1 MLKTYLK
8 VRHWLLS
15 HVEHWLPALVLL
27 VCLPATYM
35 IWQGQR
41 DKALHEQKLRFE
53 YRVQD
58 ASDLIIQ
65 NLRIHEQALLGLRSF
80 FRASTFV
87 SASEFRDYAGVVL
100 GTHQAGLAS
109 LSFIKWLNIQTPES
123 YALLG
128 ANWQNV
134 LGQMKAASD
143 TQELAPILYVTPQP
157 PIPAKQ
163 FEDAFSHPPLKK
175 ALLRS
180 QAWNSTMIAFESA
193 KNIQPKWMMLCLPV
207 YDKDSS
213 EISARSRSNHV
224 YGWVSAK
231 IDTQIFFSS
240 TLQTLINSDL
250 VLKVSNPIDGDSHDD
265 LFTSGNANQPL
276 FTKQQDIKIFGHEL
290 VLDARSSPAFEKS
303 ISFSHENAIGLLG
316 FLTSIGLAVVLYLLL
331 ARLHTIK
338 TIRQVNEKLSISE
351 QRWKFA
357 LEGSGD
363 GVWDWDLQ
371 TGRVLFSK
379 RWKEMFGFHE
389 NQLRDDIDIWKFRI
403 HPEAYSSV
411 MQKLED
417 ALKGIADTYVAEY
430 RMQCKDGTWKW
441 ILDRGMVV
449 ARDEAGKPLR
459 MVGTHADISTLKE
472 SEEAVWQHANFDS
485 LTGLPNRRMLY
496 GRLDQEIQKAN
507 RTGQKVALI
516 FLDLDRFKEVNDTLG
531 HDQGD
536 LLLKLTAERLVTCMR
551 GSDSVARLGGDEFV
565 LLVGSIDQDEINHLE
580 NIAQKVIGS
589 LSEPFQLAHERAYVS
604 ASVGMAIYPDDARN
618 IDDLMKSVDQA
629 MYASKHKG
637 GSCFTYFM
645 PQMQEVAQ
653 YRMSLSNDLRHA
665 ISNRE
670 LYIEYQPIINL
681 QSGEI
686 YKAEALLR
694 WMHPV
699 HGFISPV
706 EFIPI
711 AEETRM
717 IFAITDWVF
726 HQAIEQA
733 LSWRVKIHPKF
744 QIAVN
749 KSPLQFNE
757 EANNFRTWFAKVKEM
772 RPPIDFLV
780 VEITEGIL
788 LDASQKVQTRVLEFQ
803 EMGIQVAIDDFGT
816 GYSSLSYLKKFDI
829 DYLKIDRSFV
839 SNLAENSDDLVLCE
853 AIIMMAHRLGIKV
866 IAEGIETE
874 TQMHLLK
881 KAGCDY
887 GQGYYFSRPIS
898 VEAFEAFAVKN
909 C

>member
-1 MLKTYLK
+1 MLKTYSK

-15 HVEHWLPALVLL
+15 HVEHWLPVLVLL
-27 VCLPATYM
+27 ICLPATYM

-41 DKALHEQKLRFE
+41 DKALHEQRLRFV
-53 YRVQD
+53 YRVQV
-58 ASDLIIQ
+58 ASDLIFQ
-65 NLRIHEQALLGLRSF
+65 NLRIHEQSLLGLRSF

-87 SASEFRDYAGVVL
+87 SEFEFRDYASAVL
-100 GTHQAGLAS
+100 DSRQAGLVS
-109 LSFIKWLNIQTPES
+109 ISFIKWLNIQTPES
-123 YALLG
+123 YALLD
-128 ANWQNV
+128 ANWKNV
-134 LGQMKAASD
+134 LERMNAASD
-143 TQELAPILYVTPQP
+143 AKELAPILYVTPQP
-157 PIPAKQ
+157 SLPLRQ
-163 FEDAFSHPPLKK
+163 LVDAFSHPALKK
-175 ALLRS
+175 ALLYS
-180 QAWNSTMIAFESA
+180 QAWNSTIIAFQPTE
-193 KNIQPKWMMLCLPV
+193 KNRLKWILLCLPV

-213 EISARSRSNHV
+213 DGLVDGRNHHV
-224 YGWVSAK
+224 YGWVLAK
-231 IDTQIFFSS
+231 IEAEKFFSS
-240 TLQTLINSDL
+240 TLQSLIKSDL
-250 VLKVSNPIDGDSHDD
+250 VLKVSNATSGDAQDD
-265 LFTSGNANQPL
+265 LFTSGNADRAL
-276 FTKQQDIKIFGHEL
+276 FSKHQVIKIFGNEL
-290 VLDARSSPAFEKS
+290 FLDAHSSPAFEKN
-303 ISFSHENAIGLLG
+303 INYSHENVIGLLG
-316 FLTSIGLAVVLYLLL
+316 LLTSIGLAVVLYLLL
-331 ARLHTIK
+331 ARLHTIR
-338 TIRQVNEKLSISE
+338 TIKHVNEKLSISE

-357 LEGSGD
+357 LEGAGD

-371 TGRVLFSK
+371 TERVIFSK

-389 NQLRDDIDIWKFRI
+389 DELRDDIDIWKFRI
-403 HPEAYSSV
+403 HPEAYTLV

-417 ALKGIADTYVAEY
+417 ALKGLTNTYVAEY
-430 RMQCKDGTWKW
+430 RMQCKDGSWKW

-449 ARDEAGKPLR
+449 ARDEAGKALR

-536 LLLKLTAERLVTCMR
+536 LLLKLTAERLIACMR

-565 LLVGSIDQDEINHLE
+565 ILVGSIDADEVSHVE
-580 NIAQKVIGS
+580 SIAQKVIAT

-604 ASVGMAIYPDDARN
+604 ASIGMAIYPDDARS

-653 YRMSLSNDLRHA
+653 HRMSLSNDLRHA
-665 ISNRE
+665 ISNGE
-670 LYIEYQPIINL
+670 LYIEYQPIVNL
-681 QSGEI
+681 QLGEI

-694 WMHPV
+694 WNHPV

-726 HQAIEQA
+726 HQAIGQA
-733 LSWRVKIHPKF
+733 LAWREKIHPKF

-749 KSPLQFNE
+749 KSPVQFNE
-757 EANNFRTWFAKVKEM
+757 EDSNYRSWFAKVKAMHRLAE
-772 RPPIDFLV
+772 FLV
-780 VEITEGIL
+780 VEITEGLL
-788 LDASQKVQTRVLEFQ
+788 LDASQKVQTRLLEFQ
-803 EMGIQVAIDDFGT
+803 EIGIQVALDDFGT

-839 SNLAENSDDLVLCE
+839 SNLAEDSDDLVLCE

-866 IAEGIETE
+866 VAEGIETE
-874 TQMHLLK
+874 TQMNLLK

-887 GQGYYFSRPIS
+887 GQGYYFSKPIS
-898 VEAFEAFAVKN
+898 VEAFEAFAVKKR
-909 C
+909 